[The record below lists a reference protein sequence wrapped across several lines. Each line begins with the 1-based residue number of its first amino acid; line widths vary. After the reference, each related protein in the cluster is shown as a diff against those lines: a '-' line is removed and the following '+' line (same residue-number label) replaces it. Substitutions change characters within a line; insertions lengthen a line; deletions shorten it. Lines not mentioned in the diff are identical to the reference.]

1 MKGKKVRISFA
12 DLKKK
17 NQTAVRKAAIK
28 VSGAKGTV
36 TYAKK
41 KGSKKITVGK
51 RTGTIT
57 VKNGK
62 VTALKKGTAVITA
75 TLTSGDQ
82 VTCKVKVTTSPKL
95 SRKSVT
101 VKKGKTVTVKI
112 TGKARS
118 VKNVYKNTAAAK
130 VTSAKTA
137 SKIRVKGL
145 KKGQTT
151 IKIRVNGVWLK
162 LKVNVKGK

>member
-28 VSGAKGTV
+28 VSGAKGT
-36 TYAKK
+36 
-41 KGSKKITVGK
+41 
-51 RTGTIT
+51 
-57 VKNGK
+57 
-62 VTALKKGTAVITA
+62 AVITD

-112 TGKARS
+112 TGKAQS

-130 VTSAKTA
+130 VTSEKTA

>member
-28 VSGAKGTV
+28 VSGAKGT
-36 TYAKK
+36 YAKK
-41 KGSKKITVGK
+41 KGS
-51 RTGTIT
+51 
-57 VKNGK
+57 
-62 VTALKKGTAVITA
+62 
-75 TLTSGDQ
+75 
-82 VTCKVKVTTSPKL
+82 
-95 SRKSVT
+95 
-101 VKKGKTVTVKI
+101 KTVTVKI

>member
-41 KGSKKITVGK
+41 KGSKKIT
-51 RTGTIT
+51 
-57 VKNGK
+57 
-62 VTALKKGTAVITA
+62 A

-82 VTCKVKVTTSPKL
+82 VTCKVKVTTLPKL

>member
-41 KGSKKITVGK
+41 KGSKK
-51 RTGTIT
+51 
-57 VKNGK
+57 
-62 VTALKKGTAVITA
+62 
-75 TLTSGDQ
+75 
-82 VTCKVKVTTSPKL
+82 
-95 SRKSVT
+95 
-101 VKKGKTVTVKI
+101 VTVKI

-118 VKNVYKNTAAAK
+118 VKNVYKNTAVAK